1 VRAEPTHFIVA
12 PDPAHFIADVETIVE
27 RTERYWIVEKI
38 GAAAER
44 AKELSDTN
52 EADTSE

>member
-1 VRAEPTHFIVA
+1 
-12 PDPAHFIADVETIVE
+12 VETIVE